1 MMEKELAVVNGLV
14 FDPLN
19 RIDGEKLDIFIRGGK
34 IVESVGKKA
43 RIINASGKTVMPGGV
58 DIHSHIAGSKVNSGR
73 LLRPEDHRKDVEPR
87 TRHTY
92 SGVGYSIPSTRTTG
106 YRYTKMGYTTVFEP
120 ATPPLKTRH
129 THEELDATPIIDKGC
144 FPLLGNNWFI
154 MEYLSSG
161 RVKECAA
168 YVAWML
174 KATKGY
180 AIKIVDP
187 GGVELWGWG
196 KFLKGL
202 DDPIAN
208 FNITPREIVR
218 GLCKVNKILNLP
230 HAIHVHTNNLGSPGN
245 YRTTIETMDAVR
257 DLADEKKPVIHI
269 THVQFTGF
277 SGSSWL
283 NLGSGAPEIADYV
296 NKHSH
301 VSVDLGQ
308 VIFGDTTTM
317 TADGPFQY
325 FLHKMSGNKW
335 TNGDVEVETGSGIVP
350 FRYRR
355 SNYVNAVQ
363 WGIGLEL
370 ALLVKDPWRVFMTT
384 DHPNGGPF
392 TSYPKVIAWLMSKK
406 AREKTLSKIN
416 KTAKKRLDLPS
427 IEREY
432 TFGEI
437 STITRAAP
445 AESLGL
451 KNKGHLGLGA
461 DADIAVYDIDPSR
474 TDPEQ
479 SPRVLRRAFKE
490 ASYTIKTGKVVS
502 KEGQIAGTSYGETFY
517 VESIVS
523 PSLEADLLKEITPK
537 FKDYYTIEMD
547 NYPIA
552 ESFLKNPSRIPCKA
566 EV

>member
-1 MMEKELAVVNGLV
+1 MSIELSIVNGTV

-19 RIDGEKLDIFIRGGK
+19 RTRGEKQDVFIRDGK
-34 IVESVGKKA
+34 IVRSVRRKA
-43 RIINASGKTVMPGGV
+43 RTINASGMVVMPGGV

-73 LLRPEDHRKDVEPR
+73 LLRPEDHRKDIEPR
-87 TRHTY
+87 TKHTL
-92 SGVGYSIPSTRTTG
+92 SGVGHSVPSTRTTG

-129 THEELDATPIIDKGC
+129 THEELNSTPIIDKAC
-144 FPLLGNNWFI
+144 FPLLGNNWFV
-154 MEYLSSG
+154 MEYLRDG
-161 RVKECAA
+161 KVEECAA
-168 YVAWML
+168 YVAWVL

-187 GGVELWGWG
+187 GGVEVWGWG
-196 KFLKGL
+196 KILRGL
-202 DDPIAN
+202 DEPVTN
-208 FNITPREIVR
+208 FDITPREIVR

-230 HAIHVHTNNLGSPGN
+230 HPIHVHTNNLGNPGN
-245 YRTTIETMDAVR
+245 YLTTIQTMDAVR
-257 DLADEKKPVIHI
+257 DLDDGKKPIIHI

-296 NKHSH
+296 NKHGH

-325 FLHKMSGNKW
+325 FLHKISGNKW
-335 TNGDVEVETGSGIVP
+335 VNVDVEAETGSGIVP
-350 FRYRR
+350 FHYKRG
-355 SNYVNAVQ
+355 NYVNAIQ

-392 TSYPKVIAWLMSKK
+392 TAYPKVIAWLMSRK
-406 AREKTLSKIN
+406 AREKTMSKIN
-416 KTAKKRLDLPS
+416 RTAKKRLDLPG
-427 IEREY
+427 IDREY
-432 TFGEI
+432 TLEEI
-437 STITRAAP
+437 STVTRAAP
-445 AESLGL
+445 AKSLGL
-451 KNKGHLGLGA
+451 ASKGHLGVGA
-461 DADIAVYDIDPSR
+461 DADVAIYDLDPSKR
-474 TDPEQ
+474 DLEQ
-479 SPRVLRRAFKE
+479 NPIAIRRAFKE
-490 ASYTIKTGKVVS
+490 AAYTIKDGMIVS
-502 KEGQIAGTSYGETFY
+502 KKGQITGTRLGRTFY
-517 VESIVS
+517 VESTIS
-523 PSLEADLLKEITPK
+523 SELESNLLKEINSK
-537 FKDYYTIEMD
+537 FKDYYTIEID

-552 ESFLKNPSRIPCKA
+552 ESFLHNPSKISCKA